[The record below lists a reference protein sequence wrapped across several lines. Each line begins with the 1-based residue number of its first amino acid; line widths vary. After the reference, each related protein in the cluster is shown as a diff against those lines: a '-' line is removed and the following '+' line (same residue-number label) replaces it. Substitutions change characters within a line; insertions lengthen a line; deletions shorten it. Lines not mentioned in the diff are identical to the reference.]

1 MNILKRELRAGLKPF
16 ILWTIGLF
24 VLVFAGMMKYSGIG
38 DSKDVLLLFVK
49 VPRVIL
55 AVIGMADVDISTI
68 GGYYAVLFFYAMICA
83 SIYAVHLGSNAVLRE
98 SVDKTYEFVFTKPR
112 SRSHILP
119 MKLIAG
125 WIYLLVFCVLND
137 VFSMMAVSYLGFSK
151 DISTQVVLFS
161 TALFVVGSVFLS
173 LAALIAALS
182 RQAERGSRSGNL
194 AFLIAFLVGVIY
206 DMLENGG
213 ILKTVFSTQVF
224 QPGRSAEQGFRPAVY
239 GDQHRI
245 DCPVSCRCL
254 PVVQPERYDGEIKK
268 IHPVRGVFSVLI
280 SIRNYLSLEKQS
292 LQYTGRSSLG

>member
-1 MNILKRELRAGLKPF
+1 
-16 ILWTIGLF
+16 
-24 VLVFAGMMKYSGIG
+24 MMKYSGIG
-38 DSKDVLLLFVK
+38 DSKEVLQLFDK

-112 SRSHILP
+112 SRSHILT

-182 RQAERGSRSGNL
+182 KQTERGSRSGNL

-213 ILKTVFSTQVF
+213 ILKLFSPLKYF
-224 QPGRSAEQGFRPAVY
+224 SPADLLNKDFDPLFTGISIVL
-239 GDQHRI
+239 I
-245 DCPVSCRCL
+245 VPVSCRCL

-268 IHPVRGVFSVLI
+268 IHPIRGVFPVLI